1 MHRNLLKLVNELRP
15 PEDSVVSPGK
25 NSSTNSAQ
33 SRPRSPSKPSSARS
47 KPKSKARVPKKSLVD
62 PPSLHVPSLDSSDVT
77 GAVSQGVANDLHAEL
92 DSSDSDDDCYA
103 VEYRRRPPT
112 VHFAPPVVDEAQ
124 PPARAE
130 VQVEAE
136 DEAVDV
142 EVEEP
147 LPVDDRG
154 EIEEDEEGVGVGVE
168 VSGSEEEIE
177 EMLPEMVVETDLDDV
192 LDRHSLSTVE
202 EDDASNET
210 LLDQSGDTVY
220 ETDSGEVVMDH
231 EAEEYDTAAGSS
243 SSDAE
248 HDSSYDSAS
257 TSPVLPRPSNT
268 VRRSE
273 RLAASAPPP
282 VQSPPHRQLR
292 VTPTA
297 SRASRRAAAA
307 TARAAAAARAATAA
321 RATTAAT
328 ASSAA
333 TNASRRSTRT
343 IIPRTIYS
351 YDTIGGEPSHVTPSS
366 GPEDQ
371 S

>member
-1 MHRNLLKLVNELRP
+1 M
-15 PEDSVVSPGK
+15 
-25 NSSTNSAQ
+25 
-33 SRPRSPSKPSSARS
+33 
-47 KPKSKARVPKKSLVD
+47 PKKSPVD
-62 PPSLHVPSLDSSDVT
+62 PPSLHVPSLNSSDVT

-92 DSSDSDDDCYA
+92 DSSDSDDGCYA
-103 VEYRRRPPT
+103 VECRRRPPT
-112 VHFAPPVVDEAQ
+112 VRFVPPVVDEAQ

-202 EDDASNET
+202 EDDTNET

-307 TARAAAAARAATAA
+307 TARAAAAAHAA
-321 RATTAAT
+321 RAAT

-351 YDTIGGEPSHVTPSS
+351 YDTIGGEPSHVAPSS